1 MFNIFSEKLDKFTSS
16 PYGANNLKINE
27 KILDLSNIDFVFFKL

>member
-27 KILDLSNIDFVFFKL
+27 KNIGFKQY